1 MQSGDF
7 GTSGVSTRDLAT
19 KKITYRLSIALLL
32 LESIADSIS
41 FEDPSVSWDVSSLVG
56 I

>member
-1 MQSGDF
+1 MQSGHF
-7 GTSGVSTRDLAT
+7 GTSGVLTQDLAT
-19 KKITYRLSIALLL
+19 NKFAYRLSIALLL